1 MTVDCHPTA
10 YYLHKTRQA
19 KQVKRDRS
27 AQNTKGS
34 AFPGTGMGMPPGM
47 DELFNDPE
55 IAEAMKNPKLLKAME
70 EIRTGAHTTRFLP
83 TL

>member
-1 MTVDCHPTA
+1 
-10 YYLHKTRQA
+10 
-19 KQVKRDRS
+19 
-27 AQNTKGS
+27 
-34 AFPGTGMGMPPGM
+34 MGMPPGM

-70 EIRTGAHTTRFLP
+70 EIRTGAHATRFLP

>member
-1 MTVDCHPTA
+1 M
-10 YYLHKTRQA
+10 
-19 KQVKRDRS
+19 
-27 AQNTKGS
+27 
-34 AFPGTGMGMPPGM
+34 GMGMPPGM

-70 EIRTGAHTTRFLP
+70 EIRTGAHATRFLP